1 MELLL
6 SLLQDLLFSVKL
18 LWSTTLPHFL
28 LFFQCIFFLC
38 SVFICVYAF
47 CLSTFLF
54 AFWFYWFY
62 YLLRSSTIFNQFYK
76 FIYQTF
82 LLLLTL
88 FAFGF
93 PLFYSFK
100 YFWFTVSTNF
110 LYLLLFHY
118 SIVSTIPGI
127 ALISCCFNYA
137 LS

>member
-1 MELLL
+1 MDLLL
-6 SLLQDLLFSVKL
+6 SLLQVLLFSVKL

-62 YLLRSSTIFNQFYK
+62 YLLRYSTIFNQFYK

-82 LLLLTL
+82 LLLLIL
-88 FAFGF
+88 FAFN
-93 PLFYSFK
+93 LFYSFK